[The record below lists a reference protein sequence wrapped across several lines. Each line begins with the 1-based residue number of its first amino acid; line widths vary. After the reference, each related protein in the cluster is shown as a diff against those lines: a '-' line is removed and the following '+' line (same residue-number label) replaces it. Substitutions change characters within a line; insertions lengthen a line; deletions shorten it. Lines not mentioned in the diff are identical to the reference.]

1 VKDPCTLTIRDVSK
15 TYPNGLKAVDNLS
28 LEVEPGQVFGLVGPN
43 GAGKS
48 TLLKLAAGLMKADQ
62 GDVFCGGE
70 NVTGNPALAAR
81 HLVLMPDPLGV
92 YTDISCRQYLQ
103 FFSKAYGLEEPDR
116 AIDRAVEQL
125 GLGMWMEEE
134 VETLSAGWQRRLA
147 LARVL
152 LVDPPILLLDEPAA
166 GLDVGARMDLLK
178 VVRSL
183 VDGKRTMIVS
193 SHILPEL
200 EELADRFGILQN
212 GKWVPIEGDQVT
224 FSSAELQ
231 KGIGRH
237 FWSITCD
244 PAGQAMERLQGKEWD
259 VRLVGA
265 RIEIETDSPEVAS
278 RALQE
283 VLASGAVVHE
293 FKHHKSNLSGVTL
306 ELLARA
312 PS

>member
-1 VKDPCTLTIRDVSK
+1 MRAPLTLTIRNVSK
-15 TYPNGLKAVDNLS
+15 TYPNGLKAVDDLS

-48 TLLKLAAGLMKADQ
+48 TLLKVAAGLMQVDQ
-62 GDVFCGGE
+62 GDVFCGDE
-70 NVTGNPALAAR
+70 KVTGNPALAAG

-103 FFSKAYGLEEPDR
+103 FFSMAYGITDADR
-116 AIDRAVEQL
+116 AMEKAVEQL
-125 GLGMWMEEE
+125 GLGPWMDEE

-212 GKWVPIEGDQVT
+212 GKWVPVEGDRVT

-237 FWSITCD
+237 YWSITCD
-244 PAGQAMERLQGKEWD
+244 PVGK
-259 VRLVGA
+259 
-265 RIEIETDSPEVAS
+265 
-278 RALQE
+278 ALQVLQDKGWKVKAAGACVEIDTESAAKASEALGE
-283 VLASGAVVHE
+283 VLAAGVVVHE

-306 ELLARA
+306 ELLSREA
-312 PS
+312 S